1 MQLRL
6 SCRSA
11 SLHQLLCTDV
21 LTFVLPDSETWHGR
35 HWAWVNMSSSKP
47 QVLGILWAFSY
58 ALWLSRECVT
68 VCFSCFLTSL
78 PWLPMLLFSLSCS
91 RACWGGLNW
100 AVTPPLWPGSSRD
113 SENFCEKSWPCS
125 PDPPL
130 WHVLG
135 ERSLSDSSAGRV
147 LCMQQCLYFTSLPP
161 YCGTS
166 LGVMLAPSGS
176 ALCLGWSSPSCSEST
191 SPLICLQTYLDPGVP
206 GSSP

>member
-78 PWLPMLLFSLSCS
+78 PWLPMLLFSLKLFKSLLGGSQLSSNPASLTWVLQRQWKLLWEELAMFPWPSSLACS
-91 RACWGGLNW
+91 RREVLEWQLSGACPLYAAVPVLYLSSPLLWNILGLN
-100 AVTPPLWPGSSRD
+100 ACSLWI
-113 SENFCEKSWPCS
+113 
-125 PDPPL
+125 
-130 WHVLG
+130 
-135 ERSLSDSSAGRV
+135 
-147 LCMQQCLYFTSLPP
+147 YTLPR
-161 YCGTS
+161 
-166 LGVMLAPSGS
+166 
-176 ALCLGWSSPSCSEST
+176 
-191 SPLICLQTYLDPGVP
+191 LIFSKLQWI
-206 GSSP
+206 